1 MTMRMV
7 KGLGSSLPLGMA
19 RSEPPIP
26 MGTIGAPV
34 RAEQEGRPFHE
45 VLDHPPLAPG
55 AFWEQHEAL
64 AAVEDLFGALEGLAI
79 GRFTDGPGKAPT

>member
-1 MTMRMV
+1 MDRRLVNTTPTGRPAGASIAGPMTMRMV

-34 RAEQEGRPFHE
+34 RADKK
-45 VLDHPPLAPG
+45 VAPSMRSSIT
-55 AFWEQHEAL
+55 L
-64 AAVEDLFGALEGLAI
+64 PSC
-79 GRFTDGPGKAPT
+79 RFAGTTRGTRRG